1 MLSTEIISSSPPMT
15 ELKNQNTKTMAEY
28 NITGRSL

>member
-1 MLSTEIISSSPPMT
+1 MT